1 MRASRGDGRS
11 AARAWLAAA
20 AAAVLL
26 AGLAACDGDPA
37 PDPAPSAS
45 GTPAPSASAAPS
57 AGGADTC
64 DPPADA
70 SFDPLVPLPPPGRMP
85 AGTTMAEIQE
95 RGRLRVGTAG
105 DKPLLAARDT
115 RTGELGGIDVDLARE
130 VARAIF
136 GDPSRVEFRTIAY
149 ADRVPLLQ
157 AGEVDMVAHS
167 MTMTCARW
175 QDVNF
180 SSEYF
185 NDGQRVLVRQD
196 SPAKEVEDLAGSRI
210 CVASGTT
217 TIDNLRAL
225 NIRGLEIV
233 PVREAADCLVLFQD
247 GAVEAI
253 TSNEIILLGY
263 TSQDPYAKIVGRN
276 LSQEPRGLAFPKES
290 VDLTRFTNAVLQRM
304 RDDGS
309 LTRILEKALTPV
321 GKTAEAPAATTG
333 RVAP

>member
-1 MRASRGDGRS
+1 MRVCRGGVLPASRARF
-11 AARAWLAAA
+11 AAGAAV
-20 AAAVLL
+20 VLL
-26 AGLAACDGDPA
+26 AGLAACTGA
-37 PDPAPSAS
+37 PDPGP
-45 GTPAPSASAAPS
+45 APS
-57 AGGADTC
+57 AGGPASPSATAAGTGGPETC
-64 DPPADA
+64 NPPAAA
-70 SFDPLVPLPPPGRMP
+70 SFDPLSPLPPPGRMP
-85 AGTTMAEIQE
+85 AGTTMAEIQK
-95 RGRLRVGTAG
+95 RGRLIVGTAG

-115 RTGELGGIDVDLARE
+115 RTGELRGIDVDLSRE

-136 GDPSRVEFRTIAY
+136 GDPTRVEFRTIAY
-149 ADRVPLLQ
+149 ADRVPALK

-196 SPAKEVEDLAGSRI
+196 SPAKEVQDLAGSRI

-263 TSQDPYAKIVGRN
+263 TSQDPYAKLIGRN

-290 VDLTRFTNAVLQRM
+290 VDFTRFTNAVLERM
-304 RDDGS
+304 REDGS
-309 LTRILEKALTPV
+309 LTTILRKALGPASR
-321 GKTAEAPAATTG
+321 TAVAPDATTG